1 MDRIQG
7 QMEQLIRE
15 NERLRQEVRR
25 SGDER
30 MTGAQT
36 TSIGSHRSDPSFDI
50 QKRQIQLLEEQKEY
64 LENLYQE
71 SEDTINRLQAEIND
85 LKHPLQPH
93 LMKLDMETKL
103 VSKFFVEFLKR
114 FALIFLNRFKKI
126 MLVSKVN

>member
-1 MDRIQG
+1 
-7 QMEQLIRE
+7 MEQLIRE

-30 MTGAQT
+30 MTGTQT
-36 TSIGSHRSDPSFDI
+36 NSIGSHRSDPSFDI

-93 LMKLDMETKL
+93 LMKLDMEAKL
-103 VSKFFVEFLKR
+103 VSEFFVQFLKG
-114 FALIFLNRFKKI
+114 FSLNFLNRFKKI
-126 MLVSKVN
+126 MHVPKVN